1 MRFWDSS
8 AVVPLVCREVQS
20 PRCRTWLQADPVI
33 IVWAFTAAEVLS
45 ALCRKRREGRL
56 ESRSFAAAK
65 ARLHKIEQAWN
76 EVVSYDAV
84 RVRAR
89 RLLETHPLS
98 AADALQ
104 LAAALV
110 MTEERP
116 TGTEFVTFDVRLAE
130 AANKEGFPVLPG

>member
-1 MRFWDSS
+1 M
-8 AVVPLVCREVQS
+8 
-20 PRCRTWLQADPVI
+20 
-33 IVWAFTAAEVLS
+33 
-45 ALCRKRREGRL
+45 

>member
-1 MRFWDSS
+1 
-8 AVVPLVCREVQS
+8 
-20 PRCRTWLQADPVI
+20 
-33 IVWAFTAAEVLS
+33 
-45 ALCRKRREGRL
+45 L

>member
-8 AVVPLVCREVQS
+8 AIVPLVCREEQS
-20 PRCRTWLQADPVI
+20 SRCRTWLRADPVI
-33 IVWAFTAAEVLS
+33 IVWVFTAAEVLS

-56 ESRSFAAAK
+56 ESRAFATAK
-65 ARLHKIEQAWN
+65 ARLGKIEQAWS
-76 EVVSYDAV
+76 EVVSYDAA

-98 AADALQ
+98 AADAFQ
-104 LAAALV
+104 LAAALI

-116 TGTEFVTFDVRLAE
+116 TGTE
-130 AANKEGFPVLPG
+130 